1 MLCQFSCV
9 EVTTKIKMDAF
20 LIEGQ
25 TPLNGVVTP
34 SGNKNAAFPLI
45 SAALLTDQPVIL
57 HNLPNI
63 GDVQTML
70 HIMEGLGVEV
80 TRHDAHNVTLR
91 AGKLDQITP
100 DPDRFAKIRGA
111 LVLMGSLLAREG
123 MVRLSQPGG
132 DQIGRR
138 RVDTHIAALQGLG
151 AQFAYNGSFE
161 LKADK
166 LRGVDMLLEEASVT
180 ATENAILAAVLAE
193 GETIIRN
200 AASEPHVQDLC
211 LMLSQMGAKI
221 KGTGSNTLFIQGVD
235 SLNGAEYTLGSDYL
249 EVGSFMVLAAVTEG
263 TIRIKNADPHH
274 LRMTLMVFKR
284 LGIEPVVE
292 GNDILMP
299 DNQQLVTMP
308 DIGNA
313 IPKIDD
319 APWPAFPA
327 DMMSVTLVAA
337 TQATGTIL
345 FHEKMYESRLY
356 FVDRLISMGAR
367 IVLCDPH
374 RALVQGPSVLRG
386 DRQGISSPDI
396 RAGIALLIAALCA
409 EGETIIRNVQQI
421 DRGYENIEAKLHQ
434 LGAKIKR
441 VGK

>member
-1 MLCQFSCV
+1 MESF
-9 EVTTKIKMDAF
+9 I
-20 LIEGQ
+20 IEGNA
-25 TPLNGVVTP
+25 PLDGVVTP

-45 SAALLTDQPVIL
+45 SAALLTDQPVTL
-57 HNLPNI
+57 RNLPNI
-63 GDVQTML
+63 GDVRTML
-70 HIMEGLGVEV
+70 NIVEDLGVEV

-91 AGKLDQITP
+91 AGKLRTTTP
-100 DPDRFAKIRGA
+100 DPTRFAKIRGA

-123 MVRLSQPGG
+123 EVRLAQPGG

-138 RVDTHIAALQGLG
+138 RVDTHIMALQALG
-151 AQFAYNGSFE
+151 ARFEYNGNFVLTAPE
-161 LKADK
+161 
-166 LRGVDMLLEEASVT
+166 LRGRDILLDEASVT
-180 ATENAILAAVLAE
+180 ATENAILAGVRAE

-211 LMLSQMGAKI
+211 HMLNRMGANI
-221 KGTGSNTLFIQGVD
+221 HGVGSNTLTIQGVK
-235 SLNGAEYTLGSDYL
+235 SLDGVEYTLGPDYL
-249 EVGSFMVLAAVTEG
+249 EIGSFIALSAVTRGE
-263 TIRIKNADPHH
+263 ILIKNAAPEH
-274 LRMTLMVFKR
+274 LRMTLMVYER
-284 LGIEPVVE
+284 LGIVPEVR
-292 GNDILMP
+292 GQDLFLP
-299 DNQQLVTMP
+299 DNQLLVVMP

-337 TQATGTIL
+337 TQATGTVL

-374 RALVQGPSVLRG
+374 RALVQGPSTLRG

-409 EGETIIRNVQQI
+409 EGQTVIHNIGQI
-421 DRGYENIEAKLHQ
+421 DRGYENIEGKLLE

-441 VGK
+441 VSD